1 MTPTLILG
9 GNYKDDRGILKYNNN
24 FDISLVKRMY
34 IIENV
39 DTVFVRRW
47 QGHKIEQRWFTTVVG
62 KFKIDL
68 IKIDDWEKPSKELEK
83 ITFEISSKN
92 ADVLHI
98 PAGYVSSIQAMIEF
112 SKLLVMSD
120 YKLDDVSD
128 DYKYSTDYFN
138 EKKKY

>member
-9 GNYKDDRGILKYNNN
+9 GNYKDNRGVLKYNNEI
-24 FDISLVKRMY
+24 DISLVKRIY

-47 QGHKIEQRWFTTVVG
+47 QGHKIEQRWFTAVVG

-68 IKIDDWEKPSKELEK
+68 IKIDDWKNPSKKLEK

-92 ADVLHI
+92 VDVLHI
-98 PAGYVSSIQAMIEF
+98 PAGYVSSIQAMIKF
-112 SKLLVMSD
+112 SKLLVMAD
-120 YKLDDVSD
+120 YKFGAVSD

>member
-9 GNYKDDRGILKYNNN
+9 GNYEDDRGILKYNNE

-39 DTVFVRRW
+39 DTVFIRCW
-47 QGHKIEQRWFTTVVG
+47 QGHKIEQRWFTAVVG
-62 KFKIDL
+62 GFKIDL
-68 IKIDDWEKPSKELEK
+68 IKIDDWENPSKKLKK

-98 PAGYVSSIQAMIEF
+98 PVGYVSSIQAMIKS
-112 SKLLVMSD
+112 SKLLVMAD
-120 YKLDDVSD
+120 YKLGAVSD
-128 DYKYSTDYFN
+128 DYKYSTDYFK
-138 EKKKY
+138 E